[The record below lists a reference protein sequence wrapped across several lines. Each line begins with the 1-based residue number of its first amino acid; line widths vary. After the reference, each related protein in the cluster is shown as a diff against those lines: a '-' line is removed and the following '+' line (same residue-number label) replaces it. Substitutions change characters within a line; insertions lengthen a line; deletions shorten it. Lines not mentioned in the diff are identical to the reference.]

1 MTNRNNLYPI
11 FVKMHNLKV
20 LLVGAGNV
28 GAEKLHSILGNCP
41 EADILVVADQIS
53 REVSKLAVEHWNVR
67 LVQRKFR
74 VNDLDKRD
82 LVFLATD
89 DYELHKKI
97 VKQTRKRQVLANV
110 ADTPDLC
117 DFYLGSIVQKG
128 DLKIGIST
136 NGKSPT
142 VAKRIRQFMED
153 AIPGDINILINNLH
167 HYRNRIKGDF
177 QKKVKVLNNFTRSLL
192 DDNEYGKIHQN

>member
-1 MTNRNNLYPI
+1 MTNKNNLYPI

-28 GAEKLHSILGNCP
+28 GAEKLHSLLNNCP
-41 EADILVVADQIS
+41 EADILVVADRIS
-53 REVSKLAVEHWNVR
+53 EEVSKLAVEHWNVR
-67 LVQRKFR
+67 LCQRKFQLT
-74 VNDLDKRD
+74 DLDKKD

-89 DYELHKKI
+89 NHELHKKI
-97 VKQTRKRQVLANV
+97 IGVTRKRQLLTNV

-117 DFYLGSIVQKG
+117 DFYLGSIIQKG

-142 VAKRIRQFMED
+142 VAKRIRQFLQEV
-153 AIPGDINILINNLH
+153 IPDDINILIGNLH

-177 QKKVKVLNNFTRSLL
+177 QKKVKVLNEFTRSLL
-192 DDNEYGKIHQN
+192 DDNQYGKIHQN